1 MDKIQE
7 ALKKVLPEDQVKDV
21 ASAVQE
27 MLDESKKELEA
38 EYQKNLDEAYTQL
51 SKELAEAEKV
61 AEEGYR
67 EAWAVIQEQQNR
79 QEAMREEFEG
89 MLEEQYEEAYKMIL
103 EERGKNSD
111 IESTMYEEYESK
123 LNDMKTY
130 IVEKVD
136 QFLQLKGREIY
147 EQAYRDATN
156 DPLMAEHKVVLDKIV
171 DLTSDYLSEE
181 DIQFATGKKLEE
193 SQSEAEK
200 LKAQVKM
207 MEGRNIRLSTENTKM
222 QSQLNEAAGLLR
234 DTRTLN
240 EQKERVEQAA
250 NATGRGQ
257 VVLEND
263 EKIISEGGEPEV
275 PAVNEDD
282 QQKLNEDFDMDLE
295 LAQKLAGISK

>member
-21 ASAVQE
+21 ASAVQD
-27 MLDESKKELEA
+27 MLDESKQELET

-51 SKELAEAEKV
+51 SKELAEAERV

-67 EAWAVIQEQQNR
+67 EAWAIIQDQQNR

-103 EERGKNSD
+103 EERGKNND
-111 IESTMYEEYESK
+111 IESTMYEEYEKK

-136 QFLQLKGREIY
+136 QFLQLKGKEIY

-156 DPLMAEHKVVLDKIV
+156 DPIMAEHKVVLDKIV

-181 DIQFATGKKLEE
+181 DVQFATGKKLEDAQGE
-193 SQSEAEK
+193 VEK
-200 LKAQVKM
+200 LKSQVKM

-222 QSQLNEAAGLLR
+222 QQQLNEAASVLR
-234 DTRTLN
+234 DARLLT
-240 EQKERVEQAA
+240 EQKARAEKAA
-250 NATGRGQ
+250 NVQGRGR
-257 VVLEND
+257 VVSDD
-263 EKIISEGGEPEV
+263 EQIISENREPEV
-275 PAVNEDD
+275 PAKTDD
-282 QQKLNEDFDMDLE
+282 KLNENFDMDLA
-295 LAQKLAGISK
+295 LAQKLAGITK